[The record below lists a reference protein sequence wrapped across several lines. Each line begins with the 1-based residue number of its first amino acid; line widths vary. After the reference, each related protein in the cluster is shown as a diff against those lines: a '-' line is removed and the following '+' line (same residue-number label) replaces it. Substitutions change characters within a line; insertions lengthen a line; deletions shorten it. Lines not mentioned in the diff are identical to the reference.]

1 MKNFFSTV
9 VSLSL
14 LSGVAGLIAW
24 IAGTSW
30 GLTVL
35 LVSVGVL
42 LLSAV
47 VLSSIT
53 DAEEQA
59 KLAAMSPEEREKY
72 EAEKAAEKKEKIQQ
86 AEHQKHVKKSQNF
99 STADV
104 KSVLRLLDSGSGWK
118 WCPICDAKL
127 NYIEGYQIERVVN
140 VAKP

>member
-99 STADV
+99 STKIWRSPQGQRYNRYV
-104 KSVLRLLDSGSGWK
+104 S
-118 WCPICDAKL
+118 
-127 NYIEGYQIERVVN
+127 NQY
-140 VAKP
+140 